1 MILVMEQEKN
11 IFDIVNEIDKNIL
24 YQQKRMQEYYNG
36 NFCCELGYKD
46 AKLKIKE
53 LLQQR
58 KQILKMNKKYGLS
71 NFNYCDDKKNK
82 DAE

>member
-1 MILVMEQEKN
+1 MEQEKN

-58 KQILKMNKKYGLS
+58 KQILKMNKKYYLTL
-71 NFNYCDDKKNK
+71 DKVKKNK

>member
-1 MILVMEQEKN
+1 MEQEKN

-36 NFCCELGYKD
+36 DFCCDFGYRD

-71 NFNYCDDKKNK
+71 NFNYYNDKKNK